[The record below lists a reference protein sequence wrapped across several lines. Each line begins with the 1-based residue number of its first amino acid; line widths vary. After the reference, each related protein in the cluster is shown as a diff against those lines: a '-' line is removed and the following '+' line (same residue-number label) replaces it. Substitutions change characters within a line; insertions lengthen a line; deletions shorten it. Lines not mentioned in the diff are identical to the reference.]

1 MHCSELLFVKFFRLC
16 LRQSGQGPKKGA
28 GGGGLL
34 EILGGG
40 MSPSSQNPDP
50 ISEKPISNSHIF
62 AFFLT
67 HLEFKR

>member
-1 MHCSELLFVKFFRLC
+1 MM
-16 LRQSGQGPKKGA
+16 GGGA
-28 GGGGLL
+28 GVGAGGGGGGGGGGGLL